1 MNIRKGDIV
10 QDKRHPWLQGTVV
23 GFKHHKASSYLG
35 WNQVFFRSGLHWK
48 DIERA
53 FPEDLCVVRRRR

>member
-23 GFKHHKASSYLG
+23 GFKHHRLSAYLS
-35 WNQVFFRSGLHWK
+35 WNQVFFRSGLHRK

-53 FPEDLCVVRRRR
+53 FPEDLRVVRRAP